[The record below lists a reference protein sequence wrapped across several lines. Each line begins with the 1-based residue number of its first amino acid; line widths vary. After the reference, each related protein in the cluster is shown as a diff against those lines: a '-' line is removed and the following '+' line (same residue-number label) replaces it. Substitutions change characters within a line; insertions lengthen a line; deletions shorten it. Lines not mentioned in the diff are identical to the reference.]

1 MPIIKSGYRSQG
13 DKDELARFYASA
25 GWKQARAL
33 VLARAGGRC
42 EFCGEAPDAGR
53 QGLDVVHLTRSTL
66 ELLRSGASGLDPS
79 QLAAGHRRCHGAYSS
94 RKIGPPQI

>member
-1 MPIIKSGYRSQG
+1 MPIIRSGYRSDE
-13 DKDELARFYASA
+13 DKDELSRFDGSA
-25 GWKQARAL
+25 GWKQARGL

-42 EFCGEAPDAGR
+42 EFCGGPPDGGR

-79 QLAAGHRRCHGAYSS
+79 QLAAGHRRCHSAYSS
-94 RKIGPPQI
+94 GKIGPPAL